1 MNVDVRSG
9 RHWKPRLRSGRHTR
23 FHRDLGPA
31 GLVLLTLGGV
41 MGSGLFLA
49 SGIVLS
55 RSGPSALVLYALGA
69 VAMGL
74 EIGAL
79 GEMAAADPEPG
90 SFLVYARRV
99 FGPGLVFVA
108 GWIFWLSS
116 VLTMSS
122 EVTAAAL
129 FTRLWW
135 PSVPLWV
142 WALVYSAGIV
152 AANFASVRGFG
163 RIESGMAAVKVIA
176 VGAFILV
183 VAAAFGHV
191 LPGLGGRVPPAPRI
205 GHEPWWPHGIEP
217 PLASFILVLFAY
229 AGTGVIGLAAGETR
243 EPPVTIPKALA
254 ATVPLVAVLYLGAV
268 LALLALVPWRSLS
281 GATSPFV
288 TALTALGLPDAST
301 IMNAVLL
308 MAVLST
314 MNAALY
320 SNSRVLYSLGRSGE
334 APRSVGR
341 LNPRGIPATAIWWSA
356 ALLGGTIL
364 LAYLLPSRAYSELV
378 TATGFQAMF
387 IWLVVLLTHLRYR
400 RYLESRGSLRFR
412 LPGYPWTTYACLA
425 LVLLGMSASFLAA
438 EERIGLALAAASI
451 LATAGVWLLVR
462 RRIAE
467 T

>member
-1 MNVDVRSG
+1 
-9 RHWKPRLRSGRHTR
+9 
-23 FHRDLGPA
+23 
-31 GLVLLTLGGV
+31 

-69 VAMGL
+69 LAMSL
-74 EIGAL
+74 EILAL

-142 WALVYSAGIV
+142 WALIYSAGIV

-163 RIESGMAAVKVIA
+163 RIESVMAAVKVVA
-176 VGAFILV
+176 VGAFVLL
-183 VAAAFGHV
+183 VAAAFAHV
-191 LPGLGGRVPPAPRI
+191 LPLSAVRVPPSPRI
-205 GHEPWWPHGIEP
+205 GQEPWWPRGIEP

-229 AGTGVIGLAAGETR
+229 AGTGVIGLAAGETHD
-243 EPPVTIPKALA
+243 PPVTIPRALA

-268 LALLALVPWRSLS
+268 FALLALVPWQALS

-288 TALTALGLPDAST
+288 TALARLGLPNAST
-301 IMNAVLL
+301 VMNAVLL

-320 SNSRVLYSLGRSGE
+320 SNSRVLYTLGRSGQ
-334 APRSVGR
+334 APRAVAQ

-356 ALLGGTIL
+356 GLLGGTIV
-364 LAYLLPSRAYSELV
+364 LAYLLPGRAYSELV

-400 RYLESRGSLRFR
+400 RYLEARDALRFR
-412 LPGYPWTTYACLA
+412 LRGYPWTTYACLA
-425 LVLLGMSASFLAA
+425 LVVLGMAASFLAA
-438 EERIGLALAAASI
+438 EERIGLALAATSI
-451 LATAGVWLLVR
+451 LVTAGAWILVR
-462 RRIAE
+462 GRIPE
-467 T
+467 H

>member
-1 MNVDVRSG
+1 MKVDVRPNHS
-9 RHWKPRLRSGRHTR
+9 HARLRAGGRSG

-31 GLVLLTLGGV
+31 GLVLLTIGGV

-55 RSGPSALVLYALGA
+55 RSGPSALVLYAVGA
-69 VAMGL
+69 LAMSL
-74 EIGAL
+74 EILAL

-129 FTRLWW
+129 FTRFWW
-135 PSVPLWV
+135 PAVPLWL
-142 WALVYSAGIV
+142 WALAYSAGIV

-163 RIESGMAAVKVIA
+163 QIESAMAAVKVFA
-176 VGAFILV
+176 VAAFIV
-183 VAAAFGHV
+183 VAAGAFAH
-191 LPGLGGRVPPAPRI
+191 LWPRPALAVPSAPRLW
-205 GHEPWWPHGIEP
+205 HESWWPRGVAP

-243 EPPVTIPKALA
+243 EPPVTIPRALA
-254 ATVPLVAVLYLGAV
+254 GIVPTITVLYLGAV
-268 LALLALVPWRSLS
+268 FALLALVPRHAFSS
-281 GATSPFV
+281 ATSPFV
-288 TALTALGLPDAST
+288 VALARLGLPDAST
-301 IMNAVLL
+301 VMNAVLL
-308 MAVLST
+308 LAVLST

-320 SNSRVLYSLGRSGE
+320 SNSRVLYSLGQSGE
-334 APRSVGR
+334 APDAVAR
-341 LNPRGIPATAIWWSA
+341 LNARGIPATAIWWSA
-356 ALLGGTIL
+356 GLLAGTIV

-387 IWLVVLLTHLRYR
+387 IWVVVLLTHLRYR
-400 RYLESRGSLRFR
+400 RYLQERGRLGFR
-412 LPGYPWTTYACLA
+412 LRGYPWTTYACLA
-425 LVLLGMSASFLAA
+425 LVLFGMGASFLAT
-438 EERIGLALAAASI
+438 EERVGLALAAASI
-451 LATAGVWLLVR
+451 GAAAGAWLVVR
-462 RRIAE
+462 RRPAPH
-467 T
+467 